1 MSPTRKAHLDTFA
14 ITLLLACCMFWG
26 FQQVLLKATVAE
38 VPPVFQAFVRFAMA
52 TAAIGAWCLWR
63 GRVAPGAAAP
73 QGSWRA
79 GLLAGALF
87 AGEFACIYVG
97 LQYTSASRLTVFLYS
112 SPFWVALLLPRFIP
126 GERLYTWQWL
136 GLAAAFVGVGLALGD
151 GLAGRAA
158 GAHPLAWLGDALGLV
173 AGLMWA
179 LTTVVI
185 RSTALARVA
194 PEHQLLYQVA
204 VSTALLPLL
213 SLALGETWSWDFSA
227 FAWASL
233 LVQAL
238 VGAFAS
244 YLAWMW
250 MLARYPATKMSSF
263 VFLTPVFALLF
274 GAGWLGEPI
283 TAGLVAALGLG
294 EAWVWQFSGFA
305 WGSLLVQA
313 LVGAF
318 VSYLAWMWMLA
329 HYPATKISVFV
340 FLTPVFALLFG
351 AGWLGEPITAGLVA
365 ALGLVAVGI
374 VLVNRKPTAA

>member
-1 MSPTRKAHLDTFA
+1 MMVYRRRRQPCKAVSVPGASGLEGAWGIPLLKPEAARLSLDHNQAMSPTRKAHLDTFA

-158 GAHPLAWLGDALGLV
+158 GAHPLAWLGDALGLA

-213 SLALGETWSWDFSA
+213 SLALGEPWSWDFSA

-283 TAGLVAALGLG
+283 TAGLVAALGL
-294 EAWVWQFSGFA
+294 
-305 WGSLLVQA
+305 
-313 LVGAF
+313 
-318 VSYLAWMWMLA
+318 
-329 HYPATKISVFV
+329 
-340 FLTPVFALLFG
+340 
-351 AGWLGEPITAGLVA
+351 
-365 ALGLVAVGI
+365 VAVGI
-374 VLVNRKPTAA
+374 VLVNRKPAAA